1 MSEYSRSSATF
12 KNYAISLGII
22 VAIVLVLAF
31 VVSTRS
37 GENIPSV
44 DYRPEAEVLREA
56 ADYPVTLPAADLAEQ
71 GWTPTSST
79 LETEGPVQWSVGF
92 ATAAD
97 SHVMFTQSDGDP
109 DAVVAER
116 SRGAEEVGTVSVG
129 GREWEHRES
138 GDWSALVLREDGY
151 TLVVAGPAGLDELA
165 HFAGGLEPAAGGEP
179 GEDGDGGQDGAD
191 GGRDDDASTGP
202 GA

>member
-22 VAIVLVLAF
+22 VAIVLAMAF

-44 DYRPEAEVLREA
+44 DYRPEAGALREV

-79 LETEGPVQWSVGF
+79 LETQGPVEWSVGF
-92 ATAAD
+92 ATPAD

-109 DAVVAER
+109 DAVVADR
-116 SRGAEEVGTVSVG
+116 SRGAEETGTVAVG

-138 GDWSALVLREDGY
+138 EDWSALVLREEGY
-151 TLVVAGPAGLDELA
+151 TLVVAGPAALDELA
-165 HFAGGLEPAAGGEP
+165 HFAGGLET
-179 GEDGDGGQDGAD
+179 GAESAPQ
-191 GGRDDDASTGP
+191 GGRSAGP
-202 GA
+202 AEDS

>member
-22 VAIVLVLAF
+22 IAIVLALAF

-44 DYRPEAEVLREA
+44 DFRPEAEVLREA
-56 ADYPVTLPAADLAEQ
+56 ADYPVTMPAEDLTEQ

-79 LETEGPVQWSVGF
+79 LETAGPVEWSVGF

-109 DAVVAER
+109 DAVVAAR
-116 SRGAEEVGTVSVG
+116 GKGAEAAGTVAVD
-129 GREWEHRES
+129 GREWEHHES
-138 GDWSALVLREDGY
+138 RDWSALVLREDGY
-151 TLVVAGPAGLDELA
+151 TLVVAGPADLEELEY
-165 HFAGGLEPAAGGEP
+165 FAGGLET
-179 GEDGDGGQDGAD
+179 DAD
-191 GGRDDDASTGP
+191 GT
-202 GA
+202 

>member
-12 KNYAISLGII
+12 KNYAISLGVII
-22 VAIVLVLAF
+22 AIVLALAF

-44 DYRPEAEVLREA
+44 DYRPEAEVLRGS
-56 ADYPVTLPAADLAEQ
+56 ADYPVTMPADDLAEQ

-79 LETEGPVQWSVGF
+79 LETAGPVEWSVGF

-109 DAVVAER
+109 DAVVADR
-116 SRGAEEVGTVSVG
+116 SRGAEETGTVAVG
-129 GREWEHRES
+129 GREWEHYES
-138 GDWSALVLREDGY
+138 EDWSALVLREDGY
-151 TLVVAGPAGLDELA
+151 TLVVAGPADLDELA
-165 HFAGGLEPAAGGEP
+165 HFAGGLETDAEG
-179 GEDGDGGQDGAD
+179 GDGAGAAEEPAGD
-191 GGRDDDASTGP
+191 S
-202 GA
+202 

>member
-22 VAIVLVLAF
+22 IAIVLVLAF

-44 DYRPEAEVLREA
+44 DYRPEADVLRES
-56 ADYPVTLPAADLAEQ
+56 ADYPVTVPADDLAEQ

-79 LETEGPVQWSVGF
+79 LETGGPVEWSVGF
-92 ATAAD
+92 ATASD

-109 DAVVAER
+109 DTVVAER
-116 SRGAEEVGTVSVG
+116 SRGAERTGTVSVG
-129 GREWEHRES
+129 GREWEHHEAE
-138 GDWSALVLREDGY
+138 DWSSLVLREEGY
-151 TLVVAGPAGLDELA
+151 TLVVAGPADLDELA
-165 HFAGGLEPAAGGEP
+165 RFAGGLETDGGAAGAEP
-179 GEDGDGGQDGAD
+179 GEA
-191 GGRDDDASTGP
+191 P
-202 GA
+202 

>member
-1 MSEYSRSSATF
+1 MSEHSRSSATF

-22 VAIVLVLAF
+22 VAIVLVLAL

-37 GENIPSV
+37 GESIPSV

-56 ADYPVTLPAADLAEQ
+56 ADYPVTMPAENLAEQ

-79 LETEGPVQWSVGF
+79 LETQGPVEWSVGF
-92 ATAAD
+92 ATPGD

-109 DAVVAER
+109 GEVAAAR
-116 SRGAEEVGTVSVG
+116 SRGAETIGTVSVG

-138 GDWSALVLREDGY
+138 EDWSALVLAEDGR
-151 TLVVAGPAGLDELA
+151 TLVVAGPADLDELA
-165 HFAGGLEPAAGGEP
+165 RFAGGLETSGAGGEP
-179 GEDGDGGQDGAD
+179 AD
-191 GGRDDDASTGP
+191 GPSEES
-202 GA
+202 